1 MKTDLEFP
9 NNEGAGKKSE
19 IPTRVGASELIKIL
33 LEVIP
38 EDQEDLREELT
49 TLAGGWWNIAPEA
62 QLHDAYWNPVKWVLE
77 KHIRSMDTYWK
88 LRVRNIYNSGAL
100 P

>member
-1 MKTDLEFP
+1 MNTDLEFP

-38 EDQEDLREELT
+38 EDQEDLRKELD
-49 TLAGGWWNIAPEA
+49 TLAGGWWNIAPEV
-62 QLHDAYWNPVKWVLE
+62 QHHDAYWNPVKWVLE